1 MDGTSSVPRDYVD
14 GRKTADSTDASETS
28 CYPDRMRL
36 LISLG
41 ASLVCGTAAAAALFR
56 YISDNSAS
64 PNFWDSD
71 PLAIIWSAFGGAGG
85 VLVLAYGLFAFVLVT
100 SYAYLDLASARARLA
115 RAASLD
121 DDTPPDRMWR
131 AAFADTDFRSIAG
144 QLTPYELGAAPLAL
158 LRILRTEI
166 WRIYAKRLLCAAT
179 VAIVLAGMVIALAPW
194 RAGVPTGVAEG
205 QWQAFGAVLLLVAAA
220 TTWLIMDQA
229 INRLAMTMTRLST
242 AWGEAPPRES
252 PQQDSGPTTPATRT
266 VAVDDLIVA
275 VERLVAALATKP
287 SSRAGTGT
295 ATAIEA
301 LKDSLRDAADDQRH
315 AIERLGEQLA
325 AQHDEFARRLGEV
338 QATAVDAAALSE
350 AMAQLSA
357 AVDKLADPVLRRI
370 QLLGATDRRLLAV
383 LRRQENMVGNVTS
396 KWTDLVGALRA
407 MSIGLGSFAEAS
419 ERHVVDDARYA
430 AAPAPAELG
439 DELQEL
445 LDEITTTASTAPGS
459 RR

>member
-1 MDGTSSVPRDYVD
+1 MDGTSSFSRDYVAAP
-14 GRKTADSTDASETS
+14 KNADSTDASETL
-28 CYPDRMRL
+28 CYPARMRL
-36 LISLG
+36 LVSLG
-41 ASLVCGTAAAAALFR
+41 ASLVCGTAVAAALFR

-71 PLAIIWSAFGGAGG
+71 PLAIVWSACGGAGG
-85 VLVLAYGLFAFVLVT
+85 ALVLSYGLFAFLLVT
-100 SYAYLDLASARARLA
+100 SYAYLDLASARTRLA
-115 RAASLD
+115 RAASAD

-179 VAIVLAGMVIALAPW
+179 VAVVLAGMVIALAPW
-194 RAGVPTGVAEG
+194 RAVVPTGNAAG

-242 AWGEAPPRES
+242 AWSDVPPRES
-252 PQQDSGPTTPATRT
+252 PPQAPGAAPPAATRP
-266 VAVDDLIVA
+266 ADDLIIA
-275 VERLVAALATKP
+275 VERLVAALAVKP

-295 ATAIEA
+295 AAAIEA
-301 LKDSLRDAADDQRH
+301 LSDSLRDAAADQRH

-325 AQHDEFARRLGEV
+325 AQHDDFVRRLGEA
-338 QATAVDAAALSE
+338 QAATLDAATLSE
-350 AMAQLSA
+350 AMAQLSV

-383 LRRQENMVGNVTS
+383 LRRQEDMVGSVTN
-396 KWTDLVGALRA
+396 KWSDLVAALRA
-407 MSIGLGSFAEAS
+407 MSIGLGSFAEAA
-419 ERHVVDDARYA
+419 ERDVVEDARYA